1 MRERLS
7 EYDIVASEKET
18 PITLVG
24 PPSALRGQVELHNPG
39 DVKVVLREA
48 KLRDDKVTLG
58 VGPLRRAFH
67 PLVLRPAT
75 SRVLPLSLSVDPTTP
90 PGEYH
95 FSFEVGGHSRPAV
108 VHVAEN
114 FDLEA
119 APGTIVVENRPGV
132 AQHKRLVITNTGNV
146 PFTVGDIGPVG
157 IEDELI
163 ACRSLHKAFDTFVER
178 DDPRLEDFAVDTL
191 KHARGE
197 LARGTSL
204 DVRNGSGPTEVPPGD
219 TAAIELEITA
229 PEGLHST
236 SRYRGVGPLFTA
248 DIEFVVVPAR
258 GVSEVEQPER
268 ETTPAAAKRASAR
281 KATPKK
287 SAAVPRST
295 KKQASKRRGAQR

>member
-24 PPSALRGQVELHNPG
+24 PPTELRGQLELHNPG

-48 KLRDDKVTLG
+48 RLHDDKGTLG

-75 SRVLPLSLSVDPTTP
+75 SRVLPLSVSVDPTTP
-90 PGEYH
+90 PGEYR
-95 FSFEVGGHSRPAV
+95 FSLEVGGHSRPAV
-108 VHVAEN
+108 VHVAES
-114 FDLEA
+114 FDLEV
-119 APGTIVVENRPGV
+119 APGTIVVENRPGE
-132 AQHKRLVITNTGNV
+132 AQSKRLVVTNTGNV

-163 ACRSLHKAFDTFVER
+163 ACRSLHKAFDTFIER

-197 LARGTSL
+197 LTRAPSI
-204 DVRNGSGPTEVPPGD
+204 DVRNGSGATEVTPGD
-219 TAAIELEITA
+219 TAAVELEITV

-236 SRYRGVGPLFTA
+236 SRYRGVAPLFIA

-258 GVSEVEQPER
+258 SVSGAEQPKR
-268 ETTPAAAKRASAR
+268 ATAPASAKRASPR
-281 KATPKK
+281 KAPSKK
-287 SAAVPRST
+287 RVPARRST
-295 KKQASKRRGAQR
+295 KKKASKRGAQP